1 MHFPK
6 LHLILPSAALLLLL
20 PLSAVSATDAPGTRQ
35 QDSSKKRA
43 EREKTFLL
51 RTSDDLD
58 RTLTFA
64 NETIALLKEQVETVS
79 GRGPDNK
86 VTGRMGLLEWY
97 QKYVDWLSGMSAEF
111 DIEVSNFFSQ
121 QQQTDPG
128 RNARYAE
135 LVKGHQKLA
144 DELDRMILKLEGEKK
159 KLEAR
164 IQKLNAAV
172 MERRVLV
179 DKDDLEL
186 ARELWPSYRDRT
198 YNRSEALYK
207 DLTDEEVLYLR
218 NELRSHEEQ
227 QKYFVSLI
235 ELGKYEEAWLL
246 TKADEFAKL
255 YELARVI
262 GADAP
267 GPVAYA
273 SRSTIRTYEANM
285 AALKR
290 RSGDIDVKLHDITR
304 TGTLGTLDRMEELSR
319 YYEKIKNRYERHIE
333 WLGAQIGSYQ
343 ADLIQLGK
351 E

>member
-1 MHFPK
+1 MLFPK
-6 LHLILPSAALLLLL
+6 LQLIRLFALVLLLL
-20 PLSAVSATDAPGTRQ
+20 PLSVAAAADAPETRL
-35 QDSSKKRA
+35 QDLAKKRA

-51 RTSDDLD
+51 RTSDDLG

-111 DIEVSNFFSQ
+111 DIEVSSFFLQ
-121 QQQTDPG
+121 QQADRG
-128 RNARYAE
+128 RTARYAE
-135 LVKGHQKLA
+135 LVKGYQKLA

-164 IQKLNAAV
+164 MQKLNTALL
-172 MERRVLV
+172 ERRVLV

-207 DLTDEEVLYLR
+207 DLTDEEVLYLM
-218 NELRSHEEQ
+218 NELRSHKEQ
-227 QKYFVSLI
+227 QKYFDSLI
-235 ELGKYEEAWLL
+235 ELGKYEEAWLFI
-246 TKADEFAKL
+246 KDDEFTRL

-262 GADAP
+262 GGDAP
-267 GPVAYA
+267 APVAYA
-273 SRSTIRTYEANM
+273 SRGTIRTYEANM

-290 RSGDIDVKLHDITR
+290 RSGDIDVKLHGVTR
-304 TGTLGTLDRMEELSR
+304 TGTLGTLDRLEELSR
-319 YYEKIKNRYERHIE
+319 YYEKMKNRYERHIE